1 MPLAVIAGILAPGL
15 GYLYVGRLQLALM
28 TLPAMILIVAIA
40 GWTRLIIEPAGF
52 YVTYLSI
59 ITIWLISVVHPAI
72 VANGSGQLA
81 TKAYNRGWFYVAWL
95 LVVTVIAIGYPG
107 LRAPLFGF
115 EPFRIPANSMA
126 PTILRNDYVMADTW
140 HFEQSEP
147 GINDLIVYE
156 MPDNPDIHYM
166 KRIVG
171 LPGDTIEIRPVG
183 ILAHSFDHRAFD
195 GAYSAAFLRR
205 LKTIIE
211 DTDWSKE
218 L

>member
-1 MPLAVIAGILAPGL
+1 M
-15 GYLYVGRLQLALM
+15 
-28 TLPAMILIVAIA
+28 
-40 GWTRLIIEPAGF
+40 
-52 YVTYLSI
+52 
-59 ITIWLISVVHPAI
+59 HPAI

-171 LPGDTIEIRPVG
+171 LPGDTIEIQNDVLIRNGQSVSEGFVQLSGAPAGRISNFGPVEVPEDHYFVLGDNRHNSMDSRFTGPIHKDYLHGRIIYRWFAYDGG
-183 ILAHSFDHRAFD
+183 ISWKRFPARLAV
-195 GAYSAAFLRR
+195 
-205 LKTIIE
+205 E
-211 DTDWSKE
+211 
-218 L
+218 